1 MDRNKIGIYFLVL
14 IIGIVISFFLWKSEF
29 SFQTTG
35 LLLLLLIFIPTLIN
49 PNIGLA
55 IVIISVIYSPEI
67 IAGHTTARFVAI
79 RTEDIL
85 LGIVIFTWLIKIAF
99 TKDIV
104 SSFKTNITGP
114 FFLYISVCVLST
126 LFAALFNKIDFKQS
140 FFSILKYFEYFL
152 LFIMVKDNIK
162 NMRQSKIF
170 IGIFLFTA
178 LVAAVHSNVFIQQQL
193 QSKVNFFR
201 VAPPVEA
208 RGAGESATMGGYL
221 VFMMAIA
228 GGLLIYTRSIPFR
241 VFLICLEVVM
251 FRAFLYTLSRG
262 SYIAFIPALISL
274 VYFAKRGKPALIFTL
289 SVAMIF
295 IILFSPQMIKDRV
308 LTSATV
314 KTDING
320 THIELEESPRD
331 RIDSWKNV
339 LFERF
344 PRSPLFGFGVARA
357 FIDGQ
362 IFLTLFE
369 VGLVGLALFAWVFV
383 RLFKMVRNI
392 INFDLVKNDDFSM
405 GLTAGFMSGF
415 VAMIAHA
422 LSINTFIVI
431 KIMEPFW
438 FMAAIVLLLPK
449 LLEGEESTVEVAQ
462 V

>member
-14 IIGIVISFFLWKSEF
+14 IIGIVISFFVWNSDF

-55 IVIISVIYSPEI
+55 IIIVSVIYSPEI
-67 IAGHTTARFVAI
+67 IAGQTTARFVAI
-79 RTEDIL
+79 RTEDVL
-85 LGIVIFTWLIKIAF
+85 LGIIIFAWFIKIAF

-114 FFLYISVCVLST
+114 FFLYITSCVLST
-126 LFAALFNKIDFKQS
+126 LFAVIFSIIDIKQS
-140 FFSILKYFEYFL
+140 FFSILKYLEYFL

-274 VYFAKRGKPALIFTL
+274 VYFTKRGKPALIFTL

-295 IILFSPQMIKDRV
+295 IVLFSPRMVKERV
-308 LTSATV
+308 FTSTTV
-314 KTDING
+314 KTDISG
-320 THIELEESPRD
+320 THIEWEDSPKE

-344 PRSPLFGFGVARA
+344 PRSPLFGHGVAKS

-362 IFLTLFE
+362 IFLTLCE
-369 VGLVGLALFAWVFV
+369 VGLVGLALLVWVFA
-383 RLFKMVRNI
+383 RLFKMVRNV

-405 GLTAGFMSGF
+405 GLAVGFMSGF
-415 VAMIAHA
+415 VAMIVHS

-449 LLEGEESTVEVAQ
+449 LLEGEESTVDAAQ